1 MTETKS
7 VKTLKK
13 QLGASIAMV
22 LVAAVALGSST
33 YAWFVNNTMVKTTGA
48 DVSASAAYALL
59 ISEGADGS
67 ATGWVTTHTMTN
79 DKNLAMVPVS
89 TTGKTTTTPM
99 TFWKSNEWATVG
111 DDGAK
116 QSLVNTYSTTTANTE
131 YLTETFQIKASQAC
145 NLYLDQDTVINAT
158 GADKTTST
166 LDKTLRVALVVTD
179 KNGYNKT
186 FFYQVDG
193 EKGNGTANTTN
204 GTADG
209 VARAVKDGSKSGVEA
224 LDVISTDNMSA
235 DNKVPVLTTVNATSS
250 ALVEKTAA
258 TTAKVDTLYA
268 FANPEDVCTVTAYIW
283 MEGCDEDCTAAN
295 ITTLTGEA
303 NKINAVFGF
312 CAGATN

>member
-1 MTETKS
+1 M
-7 VKTLKK
+7 
-13 QLGASIAMV
+13 A

-158 GADKTTST
+158 
-166 LDKTLRVALVVTD
+166 
-179 KNGYNKT
+179 
-186 FFYQVDG
+186 
-193 EKGNGTANTTN
+193 
-204 GTADG
+204 
-209 VARAVKDGSKSGVEA
+209 
-224 LDVISTDNMSA
+224 
-235 DNKVPVLTTVNATSS
+235 
-250 ALVEKTAA
+250 
-258 TTAKVDTLYA
+258 
-268 FANPEDVCTVTAYIW
+268 
-283 MEGCDEDCTAAN
+283 
-295 ITTLTGEA
+295 
-303 NKINAVFGF
+303 
-312 CAGATN
+312 

>member
-1 MTETKS
+1 MKDN
-7 VKTLKK
+7 KNMKALKK
-13 QLGASIAMV
+13 QMAAAVAMV
-22 LVAAVALGSST
+22 CVAAVALGSST

-59 ISEGADGS
+59 ISDGADG
-67 ATGWVTTHTMTN
+67 ATTGWVTTHRMAN
-79 DKNLAMVPVS
+79 NEKLAMVPVS
-89 TTGKTTTTPM
+89 TTGKSTTTPM

-116 QSLVNTYSTTTANTE
+116 QSLVNTYSTTADTD

-179 KNGYNKT
+179 KKGYNKT

-209 VARAVKDGSKSGVEA
+209 VAKAVKDGSKSGTEA
-224 LDVISTDNMSA
+224 LDVISTDNMSK
-235 DNKVPVLTTVNATSS
+235 DGKVPVLTTVNATSS
-250 ALVEKTAA
+250 ALVKKTDA

-303 NKINAVFGF
+303 NKINAIFGF